1 MSDSAPRPVRI
12 GVVGFGSGGMNFHAP
27 FIEAADGVELAG
39 VVTRDPGRRRAL
51 ADRFPGVTAY
61 DSLADLAAGE
71 RSGAGL
77 DAVTITTPPQSRREL
92 VLEALALG
100 LHVVA
105 DKPFAPSAEAGAAL
119 DQAARRSGLVL
130 GVFHNRRWD
139 SDIVTVKSLLSQG
152 ALGEIQRFHSR
163 FDLDDPGTLE
173 GGPTGGLLRDLG
185 SHLVD
190 QALWLFGPA
199 AQVYARVVWS
209 DTPDGP
215 TDSAFMVTISHQSG
229 VLSDLSSTKLNHWAE
244 RELRVYGSAGSYVAR
259 GTDVQAQAIFA
270 GLRPTEEGD
279 SWGFEPASSWGIL
292 HTAGEPTVV
301 PAEQGNYATYYRLF
315 GDAVRTAGQP
325 PVTAAEAVATLQVLD
340 AARVSATTGDAV
352 NLDLIG
358 NPPSD

>member
-1 MSDSAPRPVRI
+1 MSDSTLRPIRI

-51 ADRFPGVTAY
+51 ADRFPGVAAY
-61 DSLADLAAGE
+61 DSLADLAAGM
-71 RSGAGL
+71 RSGPGL
-77 DAVTITTPPQSRREL
+77 DAVTITTPPQTRRPL

-105 DKPFAPSAEAGAAL
+105 DKPFAPTAEAGAAL

-130 GVFHNRRWD
+130 GVYHNRRWD
-139 SDIVTVKSLLSQG
+139 SDIVTLKSLLSSGPLG
-152 ALGEIQRFHSR
+152 AVQRFHSR

-173 GGPTGGLLRDLG
+173 GGSTGGLLRDLG

-199 AQVYARVVWS
+199 AKVYASVVWS
-209 DTPDGP
+209 DTSDGP
-215 TDSAFMVTISHQSG
+215 TDSAFVVLITHQNGVT
-229 VLSDLSSTKLNHWAE
+229 SDLSATKLNHWSE
-244 RELRVYGSAGSYVAR
+244 RELRAYGSAGSYVAR

-270 GLRPTEEGD
+270 GIRPAEEAD
-279 SWGFEPASSWGIL
+279 SWGFEPASSWGTL
-292 HTAGEPTVV
+292 HTADEARVV

-315 GDAVRTAGQP
+315 GEAVRTGGPA

-340 AARVSATTGDAV
+340 AARISATTGDAV
-352 NLDLIG
+352 TLE
-358 NPPSD
+358 PTQTR